1 MNKTIKMY
9 SYYLKY
15 DCDKD
20 AIGFEAQANGCE
32 LLTGKGQVVITMW
45 ETNPYNS
52 LFALKYDKD
61 FLRVKAEDWIL

>member
-1 MNKTIKMY
+1 MY